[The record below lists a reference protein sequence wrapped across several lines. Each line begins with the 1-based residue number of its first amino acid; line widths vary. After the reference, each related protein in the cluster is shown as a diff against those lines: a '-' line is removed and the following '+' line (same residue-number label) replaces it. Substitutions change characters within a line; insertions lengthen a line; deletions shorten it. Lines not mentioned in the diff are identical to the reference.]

1 MKERYTV
8 EIGGVEL
15 SIVTDESQEYVL
27 GLAKLI
33 DSRMKQII
41 MTSKRCT
48 KTEAVMFCALDYLDD
63 NLKTRLRSEELSEEN
78 SALRAENESL
88 KAQLAEI
95 RQKYLTKP

>member
-15 SIVTDESQEYVL
+15 SIVTEESQEYVL

-33 DSRMKQII
+33 DSRMKQIV

-63 NLKTRLRSEELSEEN
+63 NLKTRLRSDELREEN
-78 SALRAENESL
+78 EALKEENESL